1 MKHYIT
7 GLIWISILFFSA
19 CIEEEK
25 PKDQSTVFQDRLNE
39 MLLESSYDTK
49 NKKKII
55 YWARSSC
62 QGCRA
67 VTVNTLMNNE
77 MHDDI
82 EVILPKGLEN
92 SEASYLDNR
101 YKFIDNDNIFGQK
114 YFGISNVGIIY
125 LENDSIVEIRN
136 YDANQMDE
144 FEKEILKQ

>member
-7 GLIWISILFFSA
+7 GLIWISLLSFTS
-19 CIEEEK
+19 CKEEE
-25 PKDQSTVFQDRLNE
+25 PTDQSIVFQDRLNE